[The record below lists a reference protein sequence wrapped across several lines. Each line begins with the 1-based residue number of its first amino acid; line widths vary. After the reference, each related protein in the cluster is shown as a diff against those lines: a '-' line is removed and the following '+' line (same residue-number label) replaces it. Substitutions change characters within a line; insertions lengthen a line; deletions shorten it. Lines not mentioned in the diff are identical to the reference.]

1 MAGMLGRP
9 RPGGVGAGRAL
20 VALLIFTTTI
30 EFLLGTAVNLYTTC
44 LPDGPMHL
52 FSSDPCA
59 ASSGQS
65 ILEAHVVVGVVLGLL
80 ALALLFWAV
89 RRRTPRVTGPAFGG
103 FLGVVIAAIGGY
115 EYLAINPNPADYSF
129 LMALGFL
136 MAFGAYMSAAFALRD
151 YARTGGAAVRWMP
164 PPASNPPP

>member
-1 MAGMLGRP
+1 MSSMMGRP

-30 EFLLGTAVNLYTTC
+30 EFLLGMGVNLYTTC

-52 FSSDPCA
+52 FSSNPCA

-65 ILEAHVVVGVVLGLL
+65 ILEAHVVVGVILGLL
-80 ALALLFWAV
+80 ALGLLAWAA
-89 RRRTPRVTGPAFGG
+89 RRRIPRFMGPAFGG
-103 FLGVVIAAIGGY
+103 FLGVVIAALGGY

-136 MAFGAYMSAAFALRD
+136 LAFGAYMSAAFVLRD
-151 YARTGGAAVRWMP
+151 YARTGGAAVRWLP
-164 PPASNPPP
+164 PAASNPPP